1 MQRLGAE
8 RTACANILQR
18 KSRALNL
25 FKVQGKPPL
34 GFGRRMTY
42 LCLRS
47 HLWPLAEWSPP
58 PRPCPQQGRLLGGLP
73 SGALCWG
80 DWPTGW
86 EKGWGESAPPPGSLL
101 PTWGSPSVW
110 RVGDD
115 GSHLAGDPP
124 QAITQLRP
132 QAAHSLLASANPSI
146 HFCFLFE
153 NVEVV

>member
-1 MQRLGAE
+1 MVFAKCHLVQHLVRAGAVVIGQGKSSEEVTFEGGERPPVQRLGAE

-58 PRPCPQQGRLLGGLP
+58 PVPAPSRGASWEGYPLVLSAGVTGLRGGRRGGVSLPPPRLLAPHLGKP
-73 SGALCWG
+73 LCLEG
-80 DWPTGW
+80 RG
-86 EKGWGESAPPPGSLL
+86 
-101 PTWGSPSVW
+101 
-110 RVGDD
+110 
-115 GSHLAGDPP
+115 
-124 QAITQLRP
+124 
-132 QAAHSLLASANPSI
+132 
-146 HFCFLFE
+146 
-153 NVEVV
+153 